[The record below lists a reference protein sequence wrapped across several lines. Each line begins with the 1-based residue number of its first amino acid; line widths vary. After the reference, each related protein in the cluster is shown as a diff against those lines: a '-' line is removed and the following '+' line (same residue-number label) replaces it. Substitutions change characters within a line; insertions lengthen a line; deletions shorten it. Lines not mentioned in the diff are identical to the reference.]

1 MEHWTGLVG
10 ALVGAA
16 IALLAVWLEGRRQ
29 DRQGSKRL
37 MLSKLEELHE
47 LVGVFRLSHRREQ
60 VAIASHLKGAEL
72 PEVAEEEEPPVPTA
86 KLEMLVGF
94 YAPELQEPFDALNR
108 RQEEFIEVYLEVM
121 RSSGPRSEARTTLL
135 QQAREASLALEE
147 ACSHLQAEAARA
159 ARRYMSKG
167 FHVSPK

>member
-16 IALLAVWLEGRRQ
+16 IALLGVWLEGRRQ

-47 LVGVFRLSHRREQ
+47 LVGVFRLAHRRDQ
-60 VAIASHLKGAEL
+60 VAIASHLKGGEL
-72 PEVAEEEEPPVPTA
+72 PEVAEEEQTPIPTA

-94 YAPELQEPFDALNR
+94 YAPELQGSFDALNK

-121 RSSGPRSEARTTLL
+121 RTSGPRSNASTRLL
-135 QQAREASLALEE
+135 QQARDASLALED
-147 ACSHLQAEAARA
+147 ACSHLQAEAALVT
-159 ARRYMSKG
+159 RRYMSKG

>member
-16 IALLAVWLEGRRQ
+16 IALFVMWFEGRRQ
-29 DRQGSKRL
+29 DRQGSKLL

-47 LVGVFRLSHRREQ
+47 LVGVFRLSHRRDQ
-60 VAIASHLKGAEL
+60 VAITSHLRGGEL

-94 YAPELQEPFDALNR
+94 YVPELQGPLDALNE
-108 RQEEFIEVYLEVM
+108 RQQEFIEVYLDVM
-121 RSSGPRSEARTTLL
+121 RTSEPRSKERTTLL
-135 QQAREASLALEE
+135 QRAQDASLALEE
-147 ACSHLQAEAARA
+147 ACSYLQAEAARA